1 MRCHERSRARTYRAQ
16 AVELL
21 LVHDPLQLTPEVE
34 RLGLHGKDRRA
45 LRSEGRGS
53 LLIIGDG
60 IEAREAGV
68 PGATHDDGA
77 DGDLHRVQLPLQVA
91 RSATPEEDQKR
102 AHTCE
107 ASSLPR
113 YARSSSRTSNT

>member
-45 LRSEGRGS
+45 LRSEGHGG

-60 IEAREAGV
+60 IDTREPDV
-68 PGATHDDGA
+68 PGATHDDRA
-77 DGDLHRVQLPLQVA
+77 EGDLHRVQLPLQIARAAAADEAQQRAPTYVASSPA
-91 RSATPEEDQKR
+91 RST
-102 AHTCE
+102 
-107 ASSLPR
+107 
-113 YARSSSRTSNT
+113 